1 MKDNVHSIL
10 INKNDATGKK
20 FGIVQAL
27 WNQKITK
34 KLYNGCHQTLLE
46 YGASE
51 HDIKTLQVPGS
62 FELIYGAKKILKNNT
77 LDAVIVIGSIIK
89 GETPH
94 FEFISQT
101 VCNGIKDLN
110 ILFDIPFIFCVL
122 TDLNKQQSL
131 DRSGGII
138 GNKGIDAA
146 IAAIHLIKDN

>member
-10 INKNDATGKK
+10 IRKNDATGKK

-27 WNQKITK
+27 WNQEITK
-34 KLYNGCHQTLLE
+34 ELYNGCYQTLLQ

-62 FELIYGAKKILKNNT
+62 FELIYGAKKILNNNT

-138 GNKGIDAA
+138 GNKGIDSA